1 MFDKMTDEK
10 QGTRKTRRGLLRDA
24 CALVGGAAVGA
35 GIASDELREK
45 VSFEHLK
52 HALED
57 PSTDLLGVTVR
68 AASPSSGDYGQYRGG
83 AKKQGVFDSTLSPV
97 GIETVEEYLSGKEMI
112 QPPTTAEVDGEG
124 WVLAQ
129 TEEEMH
135 GINLETEETIQAPA
149 RGQTRIIEDDGYA
162 YVADQGDLRKVEIQ
176 TGNTV
181 DKIEG
186 VLGAPATTTA
196 PFAKNG
202 DKAYT
207 SISGATIEIDLNDL
221 SYQEL
226 DDLRL
231 GSSHIAIFDD
241 GSKMVLNQSQ
251 QVKTYD
257 LDNQEEIANLNNIS
271 PKGLSVFDDD
281 ETIAGVS
288 GSKLYIWDE
297 DLNRIDAVDQEGS
310 TNTPPIPF
318 TEDNGDKVVYNVDS
332 LVDGIISA
340 YELDSGSLNRKW
352 EQETGVPTGSM
363 ILYGDTIVASSSEG
377 ARGINRENGE
387 IEWSEGSFNTLV
399 GMPYQEKIPMAG
411 QDGVRIL
418 DAETDT
424 IGDTQPELVHSWSGI
439 PAEIRI
445 DESTTWQHILEET
458 GGESP
463 VTGVEILYEV
473 EAEDG
478 EPFTVSAPL
487 ELDPDELMERDFG
500 YSPISVDD
508 GSFQGDYLEAE
519 NSVEVTHPI
528 DMDGVEQREVTLR
541 ATPEDG
547 STSPER
553 LL

>member
-83 AKKQGVFDSTLSPV
+83 AKKQGIFDSTLSPV

-271 PKGLSVFDDD
+271 PKGLSVFDDG
-281 ETIAGVS
+281 TIAGVS

-297 DLNRIDAVDQEGS
+297 NLNQIDSVDHDVGVFGNPAIPESDS
-310 TNTPPIPF
+310 TSKRVYVGGRDGLKAYRLESGNLTLDWEENLDDVSDVVNEHIKI
-318 TEDNGDKVVYNVDS
+318 GDAIVTSGVDKSRVYNAQ
-332 LVDGIISA
+332 DGSK
-340 YELDSGSLNRKW
+340 LW
-352 EQETGVPTGSM
+352 EKEINTGQ
-363 ILYGDTIVASSSEG
+363 
-377 ARGINRENGE
+377 
-387 IEWSEGSFNTLV
+387 V
-399 GMPYQEKIPMAG
+399 GMPYQESVPYAG
-411 QDGVRIL
+411 PEGLQIL
-418 DAETDT
+418 NVETDS
-424 IGDTQPELVHSWSGI
+424 IGETPPELVHEWRNF
-439 PAEIRI
+439 P
-445 DESTTWQHILEET
+445 EE
-458 GGESP
+458 P
-463 VTGVEILYEV
+463 VTQGEQVEVDHHLDERN
-473 EAEDG
+473 G
-478 EPFTVSAPL
+478 EPVENVTIEYVLDPEDTGTGENLGTPCIAQQRWRTEHRL
-487 ELDPDELMERDFG
+487 ELHTRSIRRGL
-500 YSPISVDD
+500 
-508 GSFQGDYLEAE
+508 Q
-519 NSVEVTHPI
+519 
-528 DMDGVEQREVTLR
+528 
-541 ATPEDG
+541 
-547 STSPER
+547 PER
-553 LL
+553 G